1 MDWEFYGILF
11 LILFGIVALLLSIRL
26 VLSRRIDRYEAK
38 RRVEEEARRVSET
51 NSGL

>member
-11 LILFGIVALLLSIRL
+11 LTLFGIVALLLSIRFIL
-26 VLSRRIDRYEAK
+26 GRRIDRYEEQ
-38 RRVEEEARRVSET
+38 RRVEEEARQISET